1 MEERMA
7 PRKGK
12 KSVEDV
18 DATVVK
24 RYMALGEKIKPL
36 EKERKGLGEIIKKWL
51 GDKTEEDVEGIG
63 TITYGYDADK
73 EEEVVDLLAL
83 KQDYPKVYAKV
94 VTMETK
100 KGTRKLKMPGK
111 GD

>member
-1 MEERMA
+1 MA
-7 PRKGK
+7 PRKSKSGAEEVDGK
-12 KSVEDV
+12 IVQKYID
-18 DATVVK
+18 
-24 RYMALGEKIKPL
+24 LGAEIKPL

-111 GD
+111 EGGK